1 MAYTQT
7 KDGRWICY
15 YRVRGEDGKSRVKK
29 EYFGRGAEAQAAAKA
44 RDDELGFKKR
54 RPRNV
59 TLGPNMTALAKVYF
73 ENKHFNKNS
82 RKQLRI
88 RLDTIILPLIGDIPA
103 VKISHMDCDKYVA
116 KRRQDGVKSST
127 VRREITDIK
136 AILSWS
142 ASRHP
147 PLIPFNPVR
156 DYKKPP
162 SDDAIILPPTQK
174 ESQAIL
180 KAASPHIKR
189 VIKLAYYIG
198 LRPGSVE
205 LLSLTWEKVNWEA
218 KTILIVSAHKG
229 GPEQRQVPLHKDFIE
244 QLRQWYKEDEKD
256 GHIIHYNGK
265 PIKAIK
271 SAWKRTLERAKI
283 TRRIRPYDLRHNF
296 ITLALEDGAD
306 MKALSEIVGS
316 RPETIMKYYQHVSKK
331 LHRQTVEK
339 VPPIAGDTY
348 AQKKKM
354 ADLST
359 ILQPTDF
366 IW

>member
-1 MAYTQT
+1 MAYTQI

-44 RDDELGFKKR
+44 RDDELGLKKR

-59 TLGPNMTALAKVYF
+59 TLGPSLAALAQSYYD
-73 ENKHFNKNS
+73 NKNFNANS
-82 RKQLRI
+82 KKHLFI
-88 RLDTIILPLIGDIPA
+88 RLDSTIVPNIGKIPA
-103 VKISHMDCDKYVA
+103 IKLSHQDLDNYVQ
-116 KRRQDGVKSST
+116 KRRLDGVKNST
-127 VRREITDIK
+127 IRRELTDIK
-136 AILSWS
+136 AILNWS
-142 ASRHP
+142 VSRHP

-174 ESQAIL
+174 ESRAIL

-189 VIKLAYYIG
+189 VIKLAYYTG

-205 LLSLTWEKVNWEA
+205 LLSLTWKQVNWEG

-229 GPEQRQVPLHKDFIE
+229 GPEQRQVPLHKHFIE
-244 QLRQWYKEDEKD
+244 QLEQWYEEDEKD
-256 GHIIHYNGK
+256 GYIIHYNGK
-265 PIKAIK
+265 PIKTIK
-271 SAWKRTLERAKI
+271 SAWKGTLERAEI

-331 LHRQTVEK
+331 LHRQTVAK
-339 VPPIAGDTY
+339 IPPL
-348 AQKKKM
+348 K
-354 ADLST
+354 
-359 ILQPTDF
+359 
-366 IW
+366 

>member
-1 MAYTQT
+1 MAYTQI

-15 YRVRGEDGKSRVKK
+15 YRVRGKDGKSRVKK
-29 EYFGRGAEAQAAAKA
+29 EYFGRGAEAQAAAKV
-44 RDDELGFKKR
+44 RDDELGLKKR

-59 TLGPNMTALAKVYF
+59 TLGPSMGALAQSYYD
-73 ENKHFNKNS
+73 NKNFNANS
-82 RKQLRI
+82 KKQLFI
-88 RLDTIILPLIGDIPA
+88 RLDSTIMPVIGRVPA
-103 VKISHMDCDKYVA
+103 IKLSDQDLDNYVI
-116 KRRQDGVKSST
+116 KRRQDGVKDST
-127 VRREITDIK
+127 IRRELTDIK
-136 AILSWS
+136 AIMNWS
-142 ASRHP
+142 VSRHP

-189 VIKLAYYIG
+189 VIMLAYYTG

-205 LLSLTWEKVNWEA
+205 LLSLIWEQVNWEA

-229 GPEQRQVPLHKDFIE
+229 GPEQRQVPLHDSFIE
-244 QLRQWYKEDEKD
+244 QLRLWYKEDKKN
-256 GHIIHYNGK
+256 GYIIHYSGK
-265 PIKAIK
+265 PIKTIK
-271 SAWKRTLERAKI
+271 SAWKRTLKRANI

-331 LHRQTVEK
+331 LHRQTVAK
-339 VPPIAGDTY
+339 IPPL
-348 AQKKKM
+348 KE
-354 ADLST
+354 
-359 ILQPTDF
+359 
-366 IW
+366 